1 MGIKRRIQRFKKEWK
16 SMEDWA
22 SFPRRWTRAKKVF
35 RPSLFVIGLVLAFV
49 PTYFQQISV
58 IRVYEG
64 LSLPDGEVSINLNFT
79 RPEDIHI
86 SFPYKI
92 KNSGY
97 YSLEDIRLKVSLRLD
112 FTSIDTG
119 NKTQQVI
126 FSKRSESQ
134 SVAIGKTLTDT
145 FYKDYQE
152 FNWIG
157 ISTFLNEVDDTEE
170 VIVLM
175 DIELSFYLTWVERD
189 WIIISDI
196 DLTSESEQGAG
207 MHAQS
212 GAVYTSQAHSF
223 KMSSVLLV
231 SVIIY
236 LIAFISFLRLKRGD
250 KTKKKSTNLRHK
262 IRDPLKHREFFRA
275 LLKISIYTTIIVAYE
290 IFLLFSQRSTSVY
303 TSEYNLRFEIAIWS
317 SIFILILINCI
328 SLLPILKPKIF
339 KKYSVKEGIRSF
351 IVSLLSFLSLVV
363 WATTAII
370 SYKIGTFSVIIR
382 DTFVS
387 FVPFFVLLLIY
398 IAIKMADL
406 FSFSKYNDHYS
417 KVRID
422 EERKI
427 RKAPYL
433 AKNREEFNKLIF
445 KAINFITSNGGKASL
460 SQIRSY
466 FEKNHIS
473 KIINSGEK
481 LSIKYVT
488 SLVEDLYLDKKEI
501 KAKDSSS
508 KSFNIYFL
516 SPKAENLVGD
526 SDLKKKDLKHDD
538 DTDDIPHL
546 VICPN
551 SNCGYYCKPS
561 WNECPLCNT
570 KLVKAQYVE
579 EEELELV
586 EEIEDSE
593 DLIICP
599 NSKCN
604 YYCQPKWEKCPICNT
619 NLLEAPLYNKGIPK
633 RDEEKGLYNNIHEFC
648 IACGSRLSSHL
659 SKFCTDCQNYGIT
672 DETSI
677 NHCPKCGELVIAT
690 NMFCVHCYQS
700 FKLPSQKYDK
710 YTLDDLYR
718 FFIRYQKIYK
728 FVLVFSIHLFFI
740 MLFLVEFLR
749 LFYVIL
755 LFDFIDILLIVS
767 LSSITFLYYR
777 VKQSHIKRERIAR
790 DNHYKIKLATVQ
802 HEAHEINNIK
812 GELLKKYNRKFRN
825 ISSEMINLFKK
836 FKIVNKR
843 RKIYKFSFIFMVLF
857 GLSSLFFNY
866 YVFLILLISGLV
878 FLYPIII
885 RKDVQYLNNI
895 FRLGIQ
901 YKEKDYKIFV
911 LYIINQLNYI

>member
-1 MGIKRRIQRFKKEWK
+1 MGIKRRIQRFKKDWK
-16 SMEDWA
+16 SMDNWA
-22 SFPRRWTRAKKVF
+22 SFPRRWTRAKKILK
-35 RPSLFVIGLVLAFV
+35 PSLFIIGLILAFV
-49 PTYFQQISV
+49 PTYLQQISV

-79 RPEDIHI
+79 QPEDIHI

-112 FTSIDTG
+112 YTSIDTG
-119 NKTQQVI
+119 NRSQQVI
-126 FSKRSESQ
+126 FSKRTESQ
-134 SVAIGKTLTDT
+134 VVAIGKTLTDT

-157 ISTFLNEVDDTEE
+157 ISTFLNEVDESEE

-189 WIIISDI
+189 WIIITDI
-196 DLTSESEQGAG
+196 DLTSDLEQAG
-207 MHAQS
+207 VHSQS
-212 GAVYTSQAHSF
+212 GIIKTSNIHSYER
-223 KMSSVLLV
+223 VLMP
-231 SVIIY
+231 IICIFIY
-236 LIAFISFLRLKRGD
+236 LVVIISFLRFRQGD
-250 KTKKKSTNLRHK
+250 KTKKEITKLKHPKDPLRH
-262 IRDPLKHREFFRA
+262 REIFKA
-275 LLKISIYTTIIVAYE
+275 LSRIIIYTTIIVAYD

-303 TSEYNLRFEIAIWS
+303 SSEYNLRFEIAIWS
-317 SIFILILINCI
+317 SIFILILINCM
-328 SLLPILKPKIF
+328 SLLPVLRPKIF
-339 KKYSVKEGIRSF
+339 KKYSVKDGTRSLV
-351 IVSLLSFLSLVV
+351 VSFLSFLSLTI
-363 WATTAII
+363 WSTTAII
-370 SYKIGTFSVIIR
+370 SYSIGTSSVVIR
-382 DTFVS
+382 DTFIS
-387 FVPFFVLLLIY
+387 FMPFFVLLLIH
-398 IAIKMADL
+398 IAIKITDL
-406 FSFSKYNDHYS
+406 LSFSKYSDHYS

-508 KSFNIYFL
+508 KSYNIYFL

-526 SDLKKKDLKHDD
+526 SDLKKKDLEHDD
-538 DTDDIPHL
+538 DTDDYPHL
-546 VICPN
+546 IICPN
-551 SNCGYYCKPS
+551 SDCGYYCQPS

-570 KLVKAQYVE
+570 KLVKVQYVE

-593 DLIICP
+593 DLVICP
-599 NSKCN
+599 NPKCN
-604 YYCQPKWEKCPICNT
+604 YYCQPKWGKCPICNT
-619 NLLEAPLYNKGIPK
+619 KLLGAPLYSKDITK
-633 RDEEKGLYNNIHEFC
+633 RDEKKSLYNNIQEFC

-700 FKLPSQKYDK
+700 FKLPSQKYNK

-728 FVLVFSIHLFFI
+728 FVLVFSIHLIFI

-749 LFYVIL
+749 LFYVII
-755 LFDFIDILLIVS
+755 LFDFIDFLLIVS

-843 RKIYKFSFIFMVLF
+843 RKIYKFSFILMVLY

-866 YVFLILLISGLV
+866 RLFLVLLISGLV

-901 YKEKDYKIFV
+901 YKEKDYKMFV
-911 LYIINQLNYI
+911 LYIVNQLNYI